1 MLLSKP
7 RNYTGLLKMLSD
19 LMRRIQDFFK
29 PYTLDQF
36 IEEHNPQDY
45 ADVQRLEQVWQHY
58 QSSRAFTNRF

>member
-1 MLLSKP
+1 
-7 RNYTGLLKMLSD
+7 MLSD
-19 LMRRIQDFFK
+19 LIKRVQDFFK

-36 IEEHNPQDY
+36 ISEHNPQDY